1 MKNNAVEKS
10 VKNESKIITLQETKK
25 GKKETKKGV
34 RESYR
39 NLSEDEK
46 IIKRNITNIR
56 SKYMS
61 DVDRERRKEYIK
73 YVCHKIAVC

>member
-25 GKKETKKGV
+25 GKKETKKGL

-61 DVDRERRKEYIK
+61 DVWKASTQEI
-73 YVCHKIAVC
+73 